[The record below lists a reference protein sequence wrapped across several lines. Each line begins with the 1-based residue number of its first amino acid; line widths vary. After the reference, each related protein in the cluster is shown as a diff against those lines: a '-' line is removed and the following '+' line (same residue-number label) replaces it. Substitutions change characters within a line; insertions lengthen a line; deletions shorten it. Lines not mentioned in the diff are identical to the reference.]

1 MSASA
6 QKRTFART
14 TPRLLLLLTAA
25 DLVAHDPQWTLYEGV
40 TVAQTFDDFGRET
53 DEMGHIKDPAER
65 YQQFML
71 GLHDMLADAGD
82 YGYSSEAC
90 QMLAEARMA
99 FMDEFEVRHP
109 GYGKGRA
116 VWR

>member
-1 MSASA
+1 M
-6 QKRTFART
+6 TL
-14 TPRLLLLLTAA
+14 PLTAA
-25 DLVAHDPQWTLYEGV
+25 DCGAHNPGWTLDKGATVDQTYEG
-40 TVAQTFDDFGRET
+40 FGRET
-53 DEMGHIKDPAER
+53 DEMGHVKDPAER
-65 YQQFML
+65 YPQFML

-82 YGYSSEAC
+82 YGYSPEGC
-90 QMLAEARMA
+90 QLLAQARLA

>member
-1 MSASA
+1 MT
-6 QKRTFART
+6 QR
-14 TPRLLLLLTAA
+14 
-25 DLVAHDPQWTLYEGV
+25 
-40 TVAQTFDDFGRET
+40 FDDFGREV

-71 GLHDMLADAGD
+71 WMHDILAEAGD
-82 YGYSSEAC
+82 SEYSETAC
-90 QMLAEARMA
+90 ATLAEARLM
-99 FMDEFEVRHP
+99 FMNEFEARHP

>member
-1 MSASA
+1 
-6 QKRTFART
+6 
-14 TPRLLLLLTAA
+14 
-25 DLVAHDPQWTLYEGV
+25 V
-40 TVAQTFDDFGRET
+40 TVSRDAFGREL
-53 DEMGHIKDPAER
+53 DEMGHIADPAER

-82 YGYSSEAC
+82 YGYSEEAC
-90 QMLAEARMA
+90 ARLAEARLL
-99 FMDEFEVRHP
+99 FMDEFENRHP